1 MRKIFVTGIGTDVGK
16 TVVSAILV
24 DALKADYW
32 KPIQAG
38 SYNDTDSQKLKK
50 LISSTDTVIH
60 PEAYCLKTPMSPHT
74 AAEAEGITLEPEK
87 INLPDT
93 QKTLIIEGAGGLM
106 VPLNEKFFMVDFIQ
120 KFDAETIL
128 VIQNY
133 LGSINH
139 SLLTI
144 EVLKYRKANVLGI
157 IFNGSPHK
165 LSEDI
170 ILGYSGFKM
179 LGRVTKERQINKE
192 IIAKYVPQFTTI

>member
-16 TVVSAILV
+16 TVISAILV
-24 DALKADYW
+24 SALKGDYW

-38 SYNDTDSQKLKK
+38 SYSDTDSQKLRK
-50 LISSTDTVIH
+50 LISIPDAVIH

-87 INLPDT
+87 INLPET
-93 QKTLIIEGAGGLM
+93 RRPLIIEGAGGLM
-106 VPLNEKFFMVDFIQ
+106 VPLNDTFLMVDFISR
-120 KFDAETIL
+120 FNAETIV

-139 SLLTI
+139 SLLTL
-144 EVLKYRKANVLGI
+144 EVLKYRKVNVLGV

-170 ILGYSGFKM
+170 ILSYSGAKM
-179 LGRVTKERQINKE
+179 LGRVSKERQINQE
-192 IIAKYVPQFTTI
+192 IIAKYAPAFSGI